1 MLFWFQAQQMFNVG
15 MMTNREVEAAHNSQP
30 ATSQAPKF
38 DVKNLSF
45 RCEVVS
51 GQELCKN
58 CVLQ

>member
-1 MLFWFQAQQMFNVG
+1 MFNVG